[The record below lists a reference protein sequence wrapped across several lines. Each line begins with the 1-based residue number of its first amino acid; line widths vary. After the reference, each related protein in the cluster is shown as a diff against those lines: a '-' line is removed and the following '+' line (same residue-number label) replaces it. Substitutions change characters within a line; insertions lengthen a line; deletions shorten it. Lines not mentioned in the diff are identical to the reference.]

1 MLNSKEKAQIK
12 TLMEKKL
19 AESREEVPALSEA
32 TKSIAPDNAIGRV
45 SRMDAIGNKAVN
57 DMALNKAKNKIQRLE
72 YALSLYG
79 TMEFGV
85 CSECYQDISF
95 KRLSAMPEIETCMNC
110 AAR

>member
-1 MLNSKEKAQIK
+1 MTPKERKLIKAI
-12 TLMEKKL
+12 MEDKL
-19 AESREEVPALSEA
+19 AEAKQEVPNLAEA

-57 DMALNKAKNKIQRLE
+57 DMALKKAKNKIEHLE

-79 TMEFGV
+79 TLEFAV

>member
-1 MLNSKEKAQIK
+1 MLSPKEKAQIK
-12 TLMEKKL
+12 SLMEEKL
-19 AESREEVPALSEA
+19 SEAKVEVEALSEA

-57 DMALNKAKNKIQRLE
+57 DMALKKAKNKIERLE
-72 YALSLYG
+72 YALSQYG

-85 CSECYQDISF
+85 CTECYQDISF

>member
-1 MLNSKEKAQIK
+1 MEEKLNEAKNEVTA
-12 TLMEKKL
+12 L
-19 AESREEVPALSEA
+19 AEA

-57 DMALNKAKNKIQRLE
+57 DMALKKAKNKIEQLE

-79 TMEFGV
+79 TFEFGV
-85 CSECYQDISF
+85 CTECYQDISF
-95 KRLSAMPEIETCMNC
+95 KRLAVMPEIQTCMNC

>member
-1 MLNSKEKAQIK
+1 MLTAKEKSQIK
-12 TLMEKKL
+12 SLMEEKL
-19 AESREEVPALSEA
+19 AEAKSEVEALSEA

-57 DMALNKAKNKIQRLE
+57 DMALKKAKNKIQRLE
-72 YALSLYG
+72 YALSQFG

-85 CSECYQDISF
+85 CLECYQDISF
-95 KRLSAMPEIETCMNC
+95 KRLSAMPEIETCMQC

>member
-1 MLNSKEKAQIK
+1 MKPKEKAQIK
-12 TLMEKKL
+12 TIMEAKL
-19 AESREEVPALSEA
+19 AEAQEDVIALADA

-57 DMALNKAKNKIQRLE
+57 DMALKKAKDKIEHLE
-72 YALSLYG
+72 YALTQYG
-79 TMEFGV
+79 TIEFGV

>member
-1 MLNSKEKAQIK
+1 
-12 TLMEKKL
+12 MEEKL
-19 AESREEVPALSEA
+19 AEAKQDVPDLSEA

-57 DMALNKAKNKIQRLE
+57 DMALSKAKNKIEHLE

-79 TMEFGV
+79 TLEFGV

>member
-1 MLNSKEKAQIK
+1 MKPKEKAQIK
-12 TLMEKKL
+12 TIMEEKL
-19 AESREEVPALSEA
+19 AEAKEEVIALSES

-57 DMALNKAKNKIQRLE
+57 DMALQKAKYKIERLE

-79 TMEFGV
+79 TLEFGV